1 MKRIPKTNLNF
12 YFLTRVKRN
21 KGNIEMKMFI
31 HKLTTMRVC
40 NSNTNNIIIIELLEP
55 QRQNKM
61 EIKGVKVRLCTVL
74 WRGRGA
80 ESS

>member
-31 HKLTTMRVC
+31 HKLTTMRV
-40 NSNTNNIIIIELLEP
+40 SNTNNIIEILEP
-55 QRQNKM
+55 QQQNK
-61 EIKGVKVRLCTVL
+61 IKGVKVRFCTVL
-74 WRGRGA
+74 WRGRGGREQVA
-80 ESS
+80 

>member
-1 MKRIPKTNLNF
+1 MKRK
-12 YFLTRVKRN
+12 

-40 NSNTNNIIIIELLEP
+40 NSNTNNNNNNIIIELEP

-61 EIKGVKVRLCTVL
+61 EIKGVKVRFCTVL
-74 WRGRGA
+74 WRGRGGREQVA
-80 ESS
+80 

>member
-1 MKRIPKTNLNF
+1 MKQIPKTNLNF

-40 NSNTNNIIIIELLEP
+40 NSNTNNNNNNIITELLEP
-55 QRQNKM
+55 QQ
-61 EIKGVKVRLCTVL
+61 
-74 WRGRGA
+74 
-80 ESS
+80 